1 MAKNILFII
10 GAFVLIVA
18 LWWLYQLVGEWLFLF
33 FFVVAIISLISNI
46 EKPKFGHNKKDK

>member
-10 GAFVLIVA
+10 GALVLIIV

>member
-10 GAFVLIVA
+10 GALVLIIV

-33 FFVVAIISLISNI
+33 FFVVAIISLI
-46 EKPKFGHNKKDK
+46 